1 MNTYVV
7 PFSTS
12 DSVWVEKKL
21 QPEAFKKLRIKSLK
35 TYVNLWDL
43 DYPGD
48 WSEFVD
54 IIEAANAQVGDVI
67 DIDAL

>member
-12 DSVWVEKKL
+12 DSVWVEKTTARSL
-21 QPEAFKKLRIKSLK
+21 QEAKDKIIE

-48 WSEFVD
+48 WSEFID

>member
-7 PFSTS
+7 PFGTS
-12 DSVWVEKKL
+12 DSVWIEKVTARSL
-21 QPEAFKKLRIKSLK
+21 QEAKDKIIE

-48 WSEFVD
+48 WNEFVD
-54 IIEAANAQVGDVI
+54 IVEAVNAQVGDVI

>member
-7 PFSTS
+7 PFGAS
-12 DSVWVEKKL
+12 DSVWIEKVTARSL
-21 QPEAFKKLRIKSLK
+21 QEAKDKIIE

-48 WSEFVD
+48 WNEFVD
-54 IIEAANAQVGDVI
+54 IVEAAKAQVGDVI

>member
-7 PFSTS
+7 PY
-12 DSVWVEKKL
+12 SVWVEKITARSL
-21 QPEAFKKLRIKSLK
+21 QEAKDKIIE

>member
-7 PFSTS
+7 PFSAS
-12 DSVWVEKKL
+12 DSVWVEKITARSL
-21 QPEAFKKLRIKSLK
+21 QEAKDKIIE

>member
-7 PFSTS
+7 SFSTS
-12 DSVWVEKKL
+12 DSVWVEKITARSL
-21 QPEAFKKLRIKSLK
+21 QEAKDKIIE

>member
-7 PFSTS
+7 PFGTN
-12 DSVWVEKKL
+12 DGVWIEKITARSL
-21 QPEAFKKLRIKSLK
+21 QEAKDKIIE

>member
-12 DSVWVEKKL
+12 DSVWIEKIAARSL
-21 QPEAFKKLRIKSLK
+21 QEAKDKIIE

>member
-7 PFSTS
+7 PFGTS
-12 DSVWVEKKL
+12 DSVWIEKVTARSL
-21 QPEAFKKLRIKSLK
+21 QEAKDKIIE

-48 WSEFVD
+48 WNEFVD
-54 IIEAANAQVGDVI
+54 IVEAANAQVGDVI
-67 DIDAL
+67 DIDSL

>member
-7 PFSTS
+7 PFGTS
-12 DSVWVEKKL
+12 DGVWIEKVTARSL
-21 QPEAFKKLRIKSLK
+21 QEAKDKVIE

-48 WSEFVD
+48 WNEFVD
-54 IIEAANAQVGDVI
+54 IVEAVNAQVGDVI

>member
-12 DSVWVEKKL
+12 DSVWAEKITARSL
-21 QPEAFKKLRIKSLK
+21 QEAKDKIIE

>member
-7 PFSTS
+7 PFGTS
-12 DSVWVEKKL
+12 DSVWIEKVTARSL
-21 QPEAFKKLRIKSLK
+21 QEAKDKIIE

-48 WSEFVD
+48 WNEFVD
-54 IIEAANAQVGDVI
+54 IVEATNAQVGDVI

>member
-7 PFSTS
+7 PFSTR
-12 DSVWVEKKL
+12 DSVWVEKITARSL
-21 QPEAFKKLRIKSLK
+21 QEAKDKIIE

>member
-12 DSVWVEKKL
+12 DSAWVEKITARSL
-21 QPEAFKKLRIKSLK
+21 QEAKDKIIE

>member
-7 PFSTS
+7 PFGISEG
-12 DSVWVEKKL
+12 VWIEKVTARSL
-21 QPEAFKKLRIKSLK
+21 QEAKDKIIEA
-35 TYVNLWDL
+35 YVNLWDL
-43 DYPGD
+43 EYPGD

-54 IIEAANAQVGDVI
+54 LLEVEEVKIGEVI

>member
-7 PFSTS
+7 PFGTS
-12 DSVWVEKKL
+12 DSVWIEKVTVRSL
-21 QPEAFKKLRIKSLK
+21 QEAKDKIIE

-48 WSEFVD
+48 RNEFVD
-54 IIEAANAQVGDVI
+54 IVEAANAQVGDVI

>member
-12 DSVWVEKKL
+12 DGVWVEKITARSL
-21 QPEAFKKLRIKSLK
+21 QEAKDKIIE

-48 WSEFVD
+48 WNEFVD
-54 IIEAANAQVGDVI
+54 IVEAANAQVGDVI